1 MQPIRTS
8 ELVSPAASDSG
19 GHSPSSSDV
28 ASSPFKRR
36 SLCSIDQP
44 GVVMTKLPQEL
55 EDAQHEIGS
64 KLVVVMVGLPARGKS
79 YIVKKLRRYLM
90 WLQYETKVFNVG
102 NRRRIASKGDNE
114 DGSKHSHAFFDPQN
128 KAAKSIR
135 DDLAMDSLEELIA
148 WLKQGG
154 RVGIHDATN
163 STRERRKLL
172 LKRLESEPNCR
183 VLFIESICTDPVVLA
198 HNISMKLSSPDYQG
212 MNAQVASEDFRKRL
226 ENYEKAYQTLGEEEE
241 DEGTPYCKLI
251 NVGKKVIAYNIQ
263 GYLAGQCIFYLM
275 NFNLSPRCIWLTR
288 HGESLDNIV
297 GKIGGDAPLSPKGR
311 RYAACL
317 ARFIQHEREEHSE
330 RVQMEQRAGLY
341 APTTNFTER
350 TMAVWT
356 SMLTRTKETV
366 EDFDASEYDIKHMRL
381 LNEIY
386 AGMCEE
392 LTYTEIRQRYPQEF
406 EARRVNKLYYRYPG
420 MGGESYV
427 DVIQRLN
434 PLIVELE
441 RIKSSLLIVTH
452 RVVLRI
458 LLSYLM
464 DIDRGQMPE
473 MEVQLHTVYR
483 VEPRPHGTILKV
495 FRWDED
501 RDWFYEDSVTPFP

>member
-1 MQPIRTS
+1 M
-8 ELVSPAASDSG
+8 
-19 GHSPSSSDV
+19 
-28 ASSPFKRR
+28 
-36 SLCSIDQP
+36 
-44 GVVMTKLPQEL
+44 
-55 EDAQHEIGS
+55 
-64 KLVVVMVGLPARGKS
+64 
-79 YIVKKLRRYLM
+79 
-90 WLQYETKVFNVG
+90 VFNVG
-102 NRRRIASKGDNE
+102 NRRRIASKGDNA

-154 RVGIHDATN
+154 RVGIHGMYCCLYWTANDKEDFDNVTSDNRLVFFISSLPSSTRTDATN
-163 STRERRKLL
+163 STRERRKML

-183 VLFIESICTDPVVLA
+183 VLFIESICTDPIVLA
-198 HNISMKLSSPDYQG
+198 QNITMKLSSPDYKGVNEQT
-212 MNAQVASEDFRKRL
+212 AREDFRKRL
-226 ENYEKAYQTLGEEEE
+226 ENYEKAYQTLGDEEE
-241 DEGTPYCKLI
+241 DEGTPYCKLV

-288 HGESLDNIV
+288 HGESMDNIV

-311 RYAACL
+311 KFAACL

-330 RVQMEQRAGLY
+330 RVQMEQRAGMF
-341 APTTNFTER
+341 APSNIADR
-350 TMAVWT
+350 TVAVWT

-366 EDFDASEYDIKHMRL
+366 EGFDPNEYDIKHMRL

-386 AGMCEE
+386 AGVCEE
-392 LTYTEIRQRYPQEF
+392 LTYTEIRQKYPQEF